1 MKKIIFLLTSLY
13 SFSYSAGTYD
23 TYYFTDYEENASL
36 YFLNYY
42 DNQDFVNIGLTT
54 ADASAI
60 QLLRP
65 ITSLSV
71 FASNANFTGTDLLKI
86 RCKSHIIDWNIYT
99 DALGL
104 TLTQTNFLFGLSGVL
119 FGFTFLIIMLSFVSG
134 RK

>member
-23 TYYFTDYEENASL
+23 TYVFNDYEENASL
-36 YFLNYY
+36 YFCNYHDY
-42 DNQDFVNIGLTT
+42 QSFIYIGLAA
-54 ADASAI
+54 ADANAI
-60 QLLRP
+60 IGLRP
-65 ITSLSV
+65 ITSLATV
-71 FASNANFTGTDLLKI
+71 AANTNITGLDMAKI
-86 RCKSHIIDWNIYT
+86 RAKSHIIDWNIYT
-99 DALGL
+99 DDLGL